1 MPRPVGLDMTAHQAT
16 VLHST
21 DTGARRRVTVPPSS
35 CHPTEIAI
43 SFLCRWGTGGLTVV
57 RPWSDRGLTVV

>member
-1 MPRPVGLDMTAHQAT
+1 MPRPVGLDMTAHQGT

-21 DTGARRRVTVPPSS
+21 DTGARLRVTVPPSS

-57 RPWSDRGLTVV
+57 